1 MFWVKDGT
9 LLFIPMRMAK
19 KPLRQVDEMREAFE
33 VSIKKVARGPRFLC
47 GRYYILQYPLP
58 V

>member
-9 LLFIPMRMAK
+9 LLFIQMRMAK
-19 KPLRQVDEMREAFE
+19 KPLRHVDEMREAFE
-33 VSIKKVARGPRFLC
+33 VSIKKVAGGPRSFC
-47 GRYYILQYPLP
+47 SRYYILQYPLP